1 MQCMDWTLEHKKD
14 ISKKKKNKQK
24 TGETQNKVDIL
35 FNSIVPML
43 IS

>member
-1 MQCMDWTLEHKKD
+1 MDWTLEQKKD
-14 ISKKKKNKQK
+14 ISKKKKK

>member
-1 MQCMDWTLEHKKD
+1 MQCMDWTLEQKKD
-14 ISKKKKNKQK
+14 ISKKKKTK

-35 FNSIVPML
+35 FNCIAPML

>member
-1 MQCMDWTLEHKKD
+1 MQYMDWILEQKKD
-14 ISKKKKNKQK
+14 IIKKKKK

-35 FNSIVPML
+35 FNSIVPTL